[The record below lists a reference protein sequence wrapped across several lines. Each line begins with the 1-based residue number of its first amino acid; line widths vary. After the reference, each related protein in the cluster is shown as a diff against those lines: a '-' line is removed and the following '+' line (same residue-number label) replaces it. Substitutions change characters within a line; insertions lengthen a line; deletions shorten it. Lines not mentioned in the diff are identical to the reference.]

1 MLTSGSRNG
10 DSSSEGEDL
19 EVESRGS
26 SVLHSPQWRFKGGGQ

>member
-26 SVLHSPQWRFKGGGQ
+26 SVLHSPHQGYTGGGQ